1 MFKKARHGVIWRKTR
16 LRRYE
21 IPHSVSVRRGSRH
34 SASRRAI
41 SRRGARFLRMRQVC
55 VQNMNTLC
63 ALPKMRGSFTS
74 ENHSKDNKPISLG
87 TLSVT
92 PSRIPYL
99 FSEQV
104 SRRRVS
110 RHRSLRTSLEKKDS
124 VLDKYQASLIM
135 NPESSL
141 SRSSTSF
148 RQSSASKIDQL
159 YEISYVPDDSKIP
172 ITSMPLVNPYS
183 VFSKPN
189 NSLSKKVK
197 KLIGSTSAQQI
208 KEFVQASRFDS
219 HQLPAT
225 TSEHLVTLSL
235 PPDLPRHCL
244 AQGYTH
250 IHFGA
255 IRLAL
260 TFHGRKGPPAFSRI
274 ALVDTRFVEYQHA
287 CIGTIQTTLNAGTIF
302 VTFYPNFNMPLN
314 DPSIH
319 TALKAQI
326 QIGGTPQ
333 VNTFQATFH
342 YQMAYRVQNH
352 SLDIMVP
359 DQEHA
364 GDALFVDVNSSA
376 TPTCTYVPRQL
387 SREELLKL
395 LPEKWITNYEQ
406 IHQAPVQ
413 TTTAPDFIRHENGQV
428 EVRFSQEKRNVF
440 PTSYMV
446 QPLKSKGTKHF
457 QYDICDCHDCLE
469 EAYKIEYE
477 EDIPKKKRSQQK
489 LKERYESGD
498 STIGLLGEPS
508 GKFDYYVRYGD
519 APVPTSKASFDLPPD
534 LLKNQPQGE
543 CHVITPS
550 PSTQEYEDEF
560 PPLSS
565 FEITQQRTKHDW
577 KIKTPTTIGP
587 TGQPTQIGPA
597 KCTLNWQS
605 ENAVAQNKVLKRIL
619 TQQSKS
625 MKTQETLVSK
635 VQTLE
640 VIIDEIR
647 VRMQGL
653 HEELLRM
660 VQARTPAQTQNV
672 LASKEAEMKFLKTQ
686 LVDLERQHK
695 QQRMSMQIDD
705 PWRLPTTPFVGT
717 SFNPQP
723 LALAPVSQ
731 KTPSLSIWSKEQEK
745 RKTKKSL
752 PPQAFEKTVV
762 ASSSSQDDYYEDTS
776 MVASSKPPTV
786 LPIQKV
792 NPISSFLQSLTREE
806 TLPKAPCVAP
816 VIATSSHVDNDLS
829 EAFEH
834 LFMTEPE
841 TTTPMEEEEVYEPED
856 EASRT
861 TPQRRT
867 TKAPKGDSKQ
877 TFTFDDIPPSQWR
890 DRSMEMLT
898 WCTAELQHYDIEMV
912 VKRFLT
918 RIQGRLRDWYMSL
931 GEYRQMQLLQSP
943 SPEALLHTIYAEFIG
958 NPIEHTVRAREEF
971 LKMKCCSFRLKDLE
985 THYNNM
991 SKRFYCLNGID
1002 DTNLKQV
1009 FLNSFPPSLANEVYR
1024 TLETKNITVTQTTL
1038 GELYQMIISS
1048 LQKLCN
1054 QKKFLAEFERT
1065 GKRLGSVCDD
1075 KHLQIKCKDNS
1086 SCECSRKKK
1095 SHFRKSRSSSKK
1107 VFSRRN
1113 LRKKK
1118 WKFIRKKS
1126 HKGRT
1131 TDRCFIC
1138 NKKGHFAKDCKNR
1151 KKSQALLQALNQ
1163 IEPVDISDLE
1173 SLYSLDD
1180 EPSDEALCTIIYS
1193 EPSSDEESDT
1203 SMSDDYSESEVFMT
1217 NSFPTQSEVFMT
1229 KPLHFPY
1236 AIQPRSLASTP
1247 SVLPLLRPQPTPL
1260 AKVHLLTSTFAKPIP
1275 VIAFFDT
1282 GSSVSILD
1290 PDILPS
1296 DYWKPHHQHFLAANG
1311 DTFVIDKISIPIYV
1325 RLFPKCVIKHRFL
1338 GSSSHGKDLLV
1349 GFDILHTLPN
1359 IRFAKEGLRYKS
1371 FLNPWSSVPKLYM
1384 ATSVN
1389 TEVIKQQIIQTS
1401 CASSH
1406 TEFLTKNKNPLWL
1419 NPSFFVSLPFKQ
1431 NEDVNPTKASHPGMN
1446 PEHYQLAI
1454 KECTELVE
1462 QSIIEPTTS
1471 PWACEAFYVNK
1482 RSEQVRGKLRL
1493 VINYQP
1499 LNHFLADDK
1508 FPLPQ
1513 KRSLFQ
1519 SLANAKILSKFDL
1532 KAGFWQLGIQ
1542 PEDRPKTAFC
1552 IPDHHYQWKVMP
1564 FELKNAPSA
1573 FQKAMVKVFEPI
1585 LNNTLVYIDD
1595 ILLFSPD
1602 EESHVALL
1610 SKFHSIIQEYG
1621 IMLSEKKMEIGVT
1634 SINFL
1639 GMKISDGKYQ
1649 PQPHIAQEL
1658 HKFPDELTTPKEIQQ
1673 FLGLVN
1679 YMADFLP
1686 KLSTHIVHL
1695 FPMLKKNP
1703 PPWSETQTLTVRAIK
1718 QLADVMPPL
1727 KIPATTDKRIL
1738 QTDASDEYWGAVL
1751 LVQDEHNVRRICGYK
1766 SGTFKPSEHHYHST
1780 FKEILAVKRGIEK
1793 FQFHLIGHHF
1803 QIEMDMSSFPKMLQF
1818 KRKMLP
1824 EAQLLRW
1831 SNWFSQWQ
1839 FTVKHIKGTENILAD
1854 FLSRPKSY
1862 KYGGPSSV
1870 LQHKILPM
1878 VLSTDKASSSSQNNP
1893 ANPNNPPAAHEALPP
1908 EILEGIADA
1917 TLKHRAL
1924 PNYQT
1929 FFQIAL
1935 KNHGPFMKNFKFH
1948 PDYPY
1953 LTIFHIHDLNRFPK
1967 EALCF
1972 FWYLFEAHT
1981 IAISFNAYKLF
1992 DYLFACY
1999 IGQAPPQYKNLYKLF
2014 EWFLPGNQWI

>member
-1 MFKKARHGVIWRKTR
+1 
-16 LRRYE
+16 
-21 IPHSVSVRRGSRH
+21 
-34 SASRRAI
+34 
-41 SRRGARFLRMRQVC
+41 
-55 VQNMNTLC
+55 
-63 ALPKMRGSFTS
+63 
-74 ENHSKDNKPISLG
+74 
-87 TLSVT
+87 
-92 PSRIPYL
+92 
-99 FSEQV
+99 
-104 SRRRVS
+104 
-110 RHRSLRTSLEKKDS
+110 
-124 VLDKYQASLIM
+124 
-135 NPESSL
+135 
-141 SRSSTSF
+141 
-148 RQSSASKIDQL
+148 
-159 YEISYVPDDSKIP
+159 
-172 ITSMPLVNPYS
+172 
-183 VFSKPN
+183 
-189 NSLSKKVK
+189 
-197 KLIGSTSAQQI
+197 
-208 KEFVQASRFDS
+208 
-219 HQLPAT
+219 
-225 TSEHLVTLSL
+225 
-235 PPDLPRHCL
+235 
-244 AQGYTH
+244 
-250 IHFGA
+250 
-255 IRLAL
+255 
-260 TFHGRKGPPAFSRI
+260 
-274 ALVDTRFVEYQHA
+274 
-287 CIGTIQTTLNAGTIF
+287 
-302 VTFYPNFNMPLN
+302 
-314 DPSIH
+314 
-319 TALKAQI
+319 
-326 QIGGTPQ
+326 
-333 VNTFQATFH
+333 
-342 YQMAYRVQNH
+342 
-352 SLDIMVP
+352 MVP

-364 GDALFVDVNSSA
+364 GDALFIDVNSSA

-387 SREELLKL
+387 SKEELLKL

-406 IHQAPVQ
+406 IHQARVQ
-413 TTTAPDFIRHENGQV
+413 TTTAPDFIPHENGQV

-446 QPLKSKGTKHF
+446 QPLKSKGTEHF
-457 QYDICDCHDCLE
+457 QFDICDCHDCLE

-498 STIGLLGEPS
+498 PTIGLL
-508 GKFDYYVRYGD
+508 
-519 APVPTSKASFDLPPD
+519 VPTSKASLNLPPD

-543 CHVITPS
+543 CHIITPS

-560 PPLSS
+560 PPLSP

-587 TGQPTQIGPA
+587 TGQPAQIGPA
-597 KCTLNWQS
+597 ECTLNWQS
-605 ENAVAQNKVLKRIL
+605 ENAVAQNKVLKKIL
-619 TQQSKS
+619 TQQSK
-625 MKTQETLVSK
+625 
-635 VQTLE
+635 
-640 VIIDEIR
+640 
-647 VRMQGL
+647 MQGL

-660 VQARTPAQTQNV
+660 VQARTPAQIHNV

-686 LVDLERQHK
+686 LIDLVRKHK

-723 LALAPVSQ
+723 LALAPISQ

-745 RKTKKSL
+745 RKAKKSL

-776 MVASSKPPTV
+776 MVASSKQPTV
-786 LPIQKV
+786 LPIQKA

-816 VIATSSHVDNDLS
+816 VIATSSHVDNDLV
-829 EAFEH
+829 EAFKH
-834 LFMTEPE
+834 LFMIEPE
-841 TTTPMEEEEVYEPED
+841 TTAPMDEEEVYEPED

-890 DRSMEMLT
+890 DRSMEMLA

-931 GEYRQMQLLQSP
+931 GEYRQIQLLQSP

-958 NPIEHTVRAREEF
+958 NPIEHTIRAREEF

-991 SKRFYCLNGID
+991 SKRFYCLKGID
-1002 DTNLKQV
+1002 DTNLK
-1009 FLNSFPPSLANEVYR
+1009 
-1024 TLETKNITVTQTTL
+1024 
-1038 GELYQMIISS
+1038 
-1048 LQKLCN
+1048 
-1054 QKKFLAEFERT
+1054 
-1065 GKRLGSVCDD
+1065 
-1075 KHLQIKCKDNS
+1075 QIKCKDNS

-1095 SHFRKSRSSSKK
+1095 SHFKKSHSSKK
-1107 VFSRRN
+1107 VFARRN

-1138 NKKGHFAKDCKNR
+1138 NKKGHFAKDYRNR
-1151 KKSQALLQALNQ
+1151 KKSQALIQALNQ

-1203 SMSDDYSESEVFMT
+1203 SM
-1217 NSFPTQSEVFMT
+1217 
-1229 KPLHFPY
+1229 
-1236 AIQPRSLASTP
+1236 
-1247 SVLPLLRPQPTPL
+1247 
-1260 AKVHLLTSTFAKPIP
+1260 
-1275 VIAFFDT
+1275 
-1282 GSSVSILD
+1282 
-1290 PDILPS
+1290 
-1296 DYWKPHHQHFLAANG
+1296 
-1311 DTFVIDKISIPIYV
+1311 
-1325 RLFPKCVIKHRFL
+1325 
-1338 GSSSHGKDLLV
+1338 
-1349 GFDILHTLPN
+1349 FDILHTLPN

-1401 CASSH
+1401 CTSSH
-1406 TEFLTKNKNPLWL
+1406 IEFLTKNKNPLWL

-1431 NEDVNPTKASHPGMN
+1431 NEDVNPTKANHPGMN

-1532 KAGFWQLGIQ
+1532 KAGLWQLGIQ

-1564 FELKNAPSA
+1564 FGLKNAPSA

-1602 EESHVALL
+1602 EESHIALL
-1610 SKFHSIIQEYG
+1610 SKIHSIVQEYG

-1639 GMKISDGKYQ
+1639 GMNISDGKYQ
-1649 PQPHIAQEL
+1649 P
-1658 HKFPDELTTPKEIQQ
+1658 
-1673 FLGLVN
+1673 
-1679 YMADFLP
+1679 
-1686 KLSTHIVHL
+1686 
-1695 FPMLKKNP
+1695 
-1703 PPWSETQTLTVRAIK
+1703 
-1718 QLADVMPPL
+1718 
-1727 KIPATTDKRIL
+1727 
-1738 QTDASDEYWGAVL
+1738 
-1751 LVQDEHNVRRICGYK
+1751 
-1766 SGTFKPSEHHYHST
+1766 
-1780 FKEILAVKRGIEK
+1780 
-1793 FQFHLIGHHF
+1793 
-1803 QIEMDMSSFPKMLQF
+1803 
-1818 KRKMLP
+1818 
-1824 EAQLLRW
+1824 
-1831 SNWFSQWQ
+1831 
-1839 FTVKHIKGTENILAD
+1839 
-1854 FLSRPKSY
+1854 
-1862 KYGGPSSV
+1862 
-1870 LQHKILPM
+1870 
-1878 VLSTDKASSSSQNNP
+1878 
-1893 ANPNNPPAAHEALPP
+1893 
-1908 EILEGIADA
+1908 
-1917 TLKHRAL
+1917 
-1924 PNYQT
+1924 
-1929 FFQIAL
+1929 
-1935 KNHGPFMKNFKFH
+1935 
-1948 PDYPY
+1948 
-1953 LTIFHIHDLNRFPK
+1953 
-1967 EALCF
+1967 
-1972 FWYLFEAHT
+1972 
-1981 IAISFNAYKLF
+1981 
-1992 DYLFACY
+1992 
-1999 IGQAPPQYKNLYKLF
+1999 
-2014 EWFLPGNQWI
+2014 